1 MGHKWMTAPAG
12 PAWQALHRLLLICI
26 LSVGCLAYA
35 PARPVQAQSSED
47 TYTVQP
53 GDTLGSIAAQF
64 EISVEDLAEAN
75 DLADVDV
82 LDVGQVLN
90 LPRVNASRSF
100 VLARPGDTVQS
111 IAARE
116 GVSPARLAI
125 LNRVTPGARLFPGQR
140 LRLGRESPRPAARLR
155 FGAVQIVSIPSVIE
169 QGEAGWL
176 QVEASRPLALKA
188 EWAGVPVGIWPLAIG
203 KDSDASAAANGEVTI
218 WGAYVPAEA
227 SMEPGEHQLRLR
239 YEAHSGVTVTRS
251 YSVEVEERHFASQ
264 QITLPAEQS
273 PLLEQEVL
281 QSELDYLAPI
291 WSQAATPVQW
301 RQTFGLPL
309 STQVPTTSPYGIERS
324 YNGGV
329 FQSFHTGQDFAAPGG
344 SPVVAAGDGIV
355 VLAEQLKVRG
365 VSVILDHGAG
375 LFTGYWHLREAVVVP
390 GAKVQAGE
398 AIGFVGTTGR
408 STGEHLHWELRIYGL
423 AVDPMP
429 FLDRPL
435 LSPLSEAGPEQ
446 GNDQGEAG
454 QEAAN

>member
-1 MGHKWMTAPAG
+1 MGHERMTARLG
-12 PAWQALHRLLLICI
+12 PVWQALHRPLFVCI
-26 LSVGCLAYA
+26 LSLACLAYS
-35 PARPVQAQSSED
+35 PARQLYAQLPED
-47 TYTVQP
+47 TYIVQL

-64 EISVEDLAEAN
+64 EISVEDLADAN

-82 LDVGQVLN
+82 LDVGQALN

-125 LNRVTPGARLFPGQR
+125 LNRVAPGSRLFPGQR
-140 LRLGRESPRPAARLR
+140 ILLARESPRPAARLR
-155 FGAVQIVSIPSVIE
+155 FGAARIVSIPSVIE

-188 EWAGVPVGIWPLAIG
+188 EWDGVPVGIWPLAIRED
-203 KDSDASAAANGEVTI
+203 KDAGAAANGEVTI
-218 WGAYVPAEA
+218 WGAYVPAPA
-227 SMEPGEHQLRLR
+227 SMAPGEHELRLD
-239 YEAHSGVTVTRS
+239 YEARSGVTVARS
-251 YSVEVEERHFASQ
+251 FLVEVQERHFPSQ

-273 PLLEQEVL
+273 ALLEQAVL
-281 QSELDYLAPI
+281 QSEVDYLTLI
-291 WSQAATPVQW
+291 WSQTATPVQW
-301 RQTFGLPL
+301 RQTFRLPL
-309 STQVPTTSPYGIERS
+309 STRFPTTSPYGIERS

-355 VLAEQLKVRG
+355 VLAEQLNVRG
-365 VSVILDHGAG
+365 VSVVLDHGAG

-390 GAKVQAGE
+390 GVKVQAGE

-408 STGEHLHWELRIYGL
+408 STGEHLHWELRIYGA

-446 GNDQGEAG
+446 GDDQGEAG
-454 QEAAN
+454 QEEGN